1 MRSSN
6 TQQPSSR
13 EAPSSKHQGPKLRA
27 SRLGPRVC
35 GGVPVRG
42 PAHPRLS
49 GWDLGFGTW
58 SFSGAW
64 SLGLGALLLLLA
76 GCAAPIGAERVS
88 ARQAY
93 GQVDANALR
102 TGHRSPAPAPFPDRD
117 GPAGLWFAG
126 TLFAP

>member
-13 EAPSSKHQGPKLRA
+13 ELPTFKHQGSKPRA

-42 PAHPRLS
+42 TAHPRLS
-49 GWDLGFGTW
+49 GSDLGSGTW

-76 GCAAPIGAERVS
+76 GCASPMGADRVTT
-88 ARQAY
+88 RQAY
-93 GQVDANALR
+93 EQVEVN
-102 TGHRSPAPAPFPDRD
+102 
-117 GPAGLWFAG
+117 
-126 TLFAP
+126 